1 MVKGHGF
8 SPVNA
13 GFIVATAGIAGPIS
27 KPSVGWL
34 SDRLGAR
41 RKMLTIISFLFFCA
55 MLLIFGQL
63 SSPFAFR
70 IAAPLIGI
78 GALIYSPLL
87 VTMVAEQAGVSL
99 AGSGAGIANAVWQLG
114 SALSPALV
122 GIFFRARIPSSPPF
136 RRWPWGRWSV
146 PCA

>member
-1 MVKGHGF
+1 
-8 SPVNA
+8 
-13 GFIVATAGIAGPIS
+13 
-27 KPSVGWL
+27 
-34 SDRLGAR
+34 
-41 RKMLTIISFLFFCA
+41 MLTIISFLFFCA
-55 MLLIFGQL
+55 MLLVFGQL

-70 IAAPLIGI
+70 IVAPLIGV
-78 GALIYSPLL
+78 GAFIYSPLL
-87 VTMVAEQAGVSL
+87 VTMVAEQAAVSF